1 MVGRHLGTM
10 AVIALGT
17 VIATQAVSAQEPKY
31 GGTLT
36 IVPYSPGIAAL
47 SWDPADWNWKVSID
61 AGPYMEQL
69 MVGDLSKGVR
79 GGGKNNFFSEA
90 WLSDDVLRGE
100 LAESWEVVDKPLS
113 IVINLRKNVK
123 WQACKG
129 IMEARDF
136 TAKDVVFAYNRLVA
150 SPKANKVYFSFIDRA
165 EETGPHQVTFFLKEY
180 NSEWKYRLGYGYYA
194 GIYPK
199 EITEAPNGGAGNW
212 QNACGTGPFR
222 LTRYEAGAFGDYQ
235 ANKEY
240 WDRETIDGKPYKIPF
255 VDNLVMRTIGD
266 SQTRLAAFRTGKIDV
281 MTNISWD
288 ELKSLAPIRDKIKV
302 IEHPDYAGEALA
314 MRVDA
319 PPFDNPKV
327 RLALNL
333 AVDRAAIS
341 KQIYGGHA
349 DFPHLPMDETWEG
362 YFTPPEKM
370 PNEAREVLQYDPAKA
385 KKLLA
390 EAGLANGFEFKAQ
403 VPSFPEQLKKAQI
416 VAGYLSAIGVK
427 MTIEPKEY
435 GAFLSLMTTGKHGPG
450 YWHFAGMSNPTASIE
465 KLYRSSSVWNSAR
478 VNDPKVDAAL
488 DTIQQ
493 ERDPDKVK
501 KGVAALTNEMTAR
514 APFLFLPRPR
524 SFTVWW
530 PWVKNYYGEISV
542 SARRDAPVWAR
553 AWIDQDLK
561 KSMGF

>member
-180 NSEWKYRLGYGYYA
+180 NS
-194 GIYPK
+194 
-199 EITEAPNGGAGNW
+199 
-212 QNACGTGPFR
+212 
-222 LTRYEAGAFGDYQ
+222 
-235 ANKEY
+235 
-240 WDRETIDGKPYKIPF
+240 
-255 VDNLVMRTIGD
+255 
-266 SQTRLAAFRTGKIDV
+266 
-281 MTNISWD
+281 
-288 ELKSLAPIRDKIKV
+288 
-302 IEHPDYAGEALA
+302 
-314 MRVDA
+314 
-319 PPFDNPKV
+319 
-327 RLALNL
+327 
-333 AVDRAAIS
+333 
-341 KQIYGGHA
+341 
-349 DFPHLPMDETWEG
+349 
-362 YFTPPEKM
+362 
-370 PNEAREVLQYDPAKA
+370 
-385 KKLLA
+385 
-390 EAGLANGFEFKAQ
+390 
-403 VPSFPEQLKKAQI
+403 
-416 VAGYLSAIGVK
+416 
-427 MTIEPKEY
+427 
-435 GAFLSLMTTGKHGPG
+435 
-450 YWHFAGMSNPTASIE
+450 
-465 KLYRSSSVWNSAR
+465 
-478 VNDPKVDAAL
+478 
-488 DTIQQ
+488 
-493 ERDPDKVK
+493 
-501 KGVAALTNEMTAR
+501 
-514 APFLFLPRPR
+514 
-524 SFTVWW
+524 
-530 PWVKNYYGEISV
+530 
-542 SARRDAPVWAR
+542 
-553 AWIDQDLK
+553 
-561 KSMGF
+561 